1 MLSRWV
7 RIKAEQS
14 DVLHFDRVEG
24 ELFWVHAF
32 GSMALQKMG
41 IGFIQEVPMTF
52 MEIVETVRGIYE
64 NADARN
70 IYEHIAVQVDIV
82 GEGSGSLYVE
92 VAERSVCV
100 EPYDY
105 KDRDILVVT
114 DGDTVNRIAHA
125 DISLEEAI
133 KEGSFRVYGNKA
145 KIELMKRI
153 VV

>member
-1 MLSRWV
+1 
-7 RIKAEQS
+7 
-14 DVLHFDRVEG
+14 
-24 ELFWVHAF
+24 
-32 GSMALQKMG
+32 
-41 IGFIQEVPMTF
+41 MTF